1 MMEDNTDI
9 LEREIDNETAA
20 IMKQRLGDKTRTGY
34 ERYNVSFMIWIFD
47 SDQKKYH
54 HLLLPTI
61 IPIMQQAHMADKNTL
76 TKAGQPSKQR
86 THLRTVCYD
95 ALHEIN
101 KKDATTI
108 PVNLQLLSF
117 AVFTRY
123 LSTFKK
129 ITADNT
135 QVRLSAS
142 SYEAGC
148 SALSHLFSE
157 SGIAKDV
164 NETTKELWRELT
176 AYKAGNKKA
185 GLKEKNM
192 LGISIVE
199 GKKPLPFKAY
209 IYLAQIL
216 FESDKPEHI
225 AAHTFL
231 ILQWNLI
238 SRAEF
243 VLESKI
249 DAILFQNDAMLFDV
263 GKTKT
268 DQEGTRNI
276 DHPWHLYGNT
286 EHPYICCFL
295 AMGRHLINNPTIL
308 AGRCAIFE
316 GTGQYDRFCRILY
329 EMVSDLRYRDKFV
342 SLGMPP
348 QYFGTHSIRK
358 GAVTHISTG
367 TTSCPPIA
375 SICLRANWSMPGVMN
390 RYIKYENAGDQFVGK
405 CVSGRTRMSK
415 EFGASPAYFDFSSC
429 ERQDQERYMRTL
441 DNWIK
446 DRMPEDARSN
456 EKVFAVF
463 KMCISSLEWHREFL
477 LSHLHSNSNLRASIF
492 LLEKA
497 PLAQHLTVKYPWNKT
512 NDTPELTGIPPDI
525 LIMSEFEMMKQCME
539 NMKISIESSFDTTLK
554 RELDAR
560 AVGSVMHFKVTEMM
574 AKMDQVINNISKNN
588 SPPLSSPSPVEEE
601 HEFSGEY
608 NIMDEEEEEDEV
620 VIPFIDEAT
629 ANQLSRERTKKQL
642 KTRQYT
648 VGFHHGKL
656 NPLPS
661 NWRYP
666 KGLTL
671 IQLINLWLIG
681 VRDQNVPPLI
691 QLDSIYVQHFDAG
704 GKKFSKMSTV
714 MRFVEEFGMNRGVW
728 RIDNTTWNGKMVTD
742 LWSAIWQDF
751 APYTSTTTVRHGA
764 NASNHKSRQGS
775 VAFTTIYEKLSKAGK
790 LKGNKTRRS
799 KKRSRRN

>member
-1 MMEDNTDI
+1 MSSQEDVDL
-9 LEREIDNETAA
+9 LEQEIDNETAA
-20 IMKQRLGDKTRTGY
+20 IMKQRLGDNTRTGY
-34 ERYNVSFMIWIFD
+34 ERYNVSFMIWMFD
-47 SDQKKYH
+47 NEQKKYH
-54 HLLLPTI
+54 HLIQPTLI
-61 IPIMQQAHMADKNTL
+61 RSMELADSTDKTTL
-76 TKAGQPSKQR
+76 TKTGQPSKLR
-86 THLRTVCYD
+86 THLRSICYESLR
-95 ALHEIN
+95 AIN
-101 KKDATTI
+101 KKDVTTL
-108 PVNLQLLSF
+108 PVILELLSF

-129 ITADNT
+129 TTADTNT
-135 QVRLSAS
+135 QIRLSAS
-142 SYEAGC
+142 SFEAAC
-148 SALSHLFSE
+148 SALSNLFNE
-157 SGIAKDV
+157 SGIPKDV
-164 NETTKELWRELT
+164 NDVTKELWRELT

-185 GLKEKNM
+185 GLKEKTE
-192 LGISIVE
+192 LGLSVVE

-209 IYLAQIL
+209 MYLAQIL
-216 FESDKPEHI
+216 FESNSPEHV

-268 DQEGTRNI
+268 DQDGTRNI

-308 AGRCAIFE
+308 AGKCSIFE

-329 EMVSDLRYRDKFV
+329 DMVSDARYRDRFS

-348 QYFGTHSIRK
+348 QYFGTHSVRK

-429 ERQDQERYMRTL
+429 DRCDQERYRRRL
-441 DNWIK
+441 DDWIK
-446 DRMPEDARSN
+446 DRMPMDARSN

-463 KMCISSLEWHREFL
+463 KMCVASIEYNRDFLMTNLHRD
-477 LSHLHSNSNLRASIF
+477 SNIRASIF
-492 LLEKA
+492 LLERA
-497 PLAQHLTVKYPWNKT
+497 PPLDEYITVKYPWNKT
-512 NDTPELTGIPPDI
+512 SDTPELTSIPPDV
-525 LIMSEFEMMKQCME
+525 LIMSEFEMMKEYMA
-539 NMKISIESSFDTTLK
+539 NMRISLEASFDTALK

-560 AVGSVMHFKVTEMM
+560 AFGSAMHSQMSQMM
-574 AKMDQVINNISKNN
+574 MRMDEVLTRVSTGQN
-588 SPPLSSPSPVEEE
+588 PALSSPACNDADED
-601 HEFSGEY
+601 EFDGDY
-608 NIMDEEEEEDEV
+608 CILDEDEEEDEV
-620 VIPFIDEAT
+620 IIPFIDESAS
-629 ANQLSRERTKKQL
+629 SRASLEKIKKQL
-642 KTRQYT
+642 KARQFT
-648 VGFHHGKL
+648 LGLHHGRL

-661 NWRYP
+661 DWCYP

-681 VRDQNVPPLI
+681 VKEQNVPPLA
-691 QLDSIYVQHFDAG
+691 LVNTHCVAHFDSNAR
-704 GKKFSKMSTV
+704 KYSKMKQV
-714 MRFVEEFGMNRGVW
+714 MRFVEEFGRSRGVW
-728 RIDNTTWNGKMVTD
+728 ECGMTWNGRLVTE
-742 LWSAIWQDF
+742 LWSAIWTDF
-751 APYTSTTTVRHGA
+751 TPYTSTPTRTHDGIT
-764 NASNHKSRQGS
+764 SDIKSRKGS
-775 VAFTTIYEKLSKAGK
+775 IAFTTIYKKIEQAGM
-790 LKGNKTRRS
+790 LRGNKVR
-799 KKRSRRN
+799 KRQRK

>member
-1 MMEDNTDI
+1 
-9 LEREIDNETAA
+9 
-20 IMKQRLGDKTRTGY
+20 
-34 ERYNVSFMIWIFD
+34 
-47 SDQKKYH
+47 
-54 HLLLPTI
+54 
-61 IPIMQQAHMADKNTL
+61 
-76 TKAGQPSKQR
+76 
-86 THLRTVCYD
+86 
-95 ALHEIN
+95 
-101 KKDATTI
+101 
-108 PVNLQLLSF
+108 
-117 AVFTRY
+117 
-123 LSTFKK
+123 
-129 ITADNT
+129 
-135 QVRLSAS
+135 
-142 SYEAGC
+142 
-148 SALSHLFSE
+148 
-157 SGIAKDV
+157 
-164 NETTKELWRELT
+164 
-176 AYKAGNKKA
+176 
-185 GLKEKNM
+185 M

-199 GKKPLPFKAY
+199 GEKPLPFKAY
-209 IYLAQIL
+209 MYLAQIL

-286 EHPYICCFL
+286 KHPYICCFL

-390 RYIKYENAGDQFVGK
+390 RYIKYKNAGDQFVGK

-446 DRMPEDARSN
+446 DQMPEDARPN
-456 EKVFAVF
+456 EKQQ
-463 KMCISSLEWHREFL
+463 
-477 LSHLHSNSNLRASIF
+477 
-492 LLEKA
+492 EKA

-512 NDTPELTGIPPDI
+512 NDTPELSGIPPDI
-525 LIMSEFEMMKQCME
+525 LIMLEFEMMKQCME

-560 AVGSVMHFKVTEMM
+560 AVGSVMHFKVIEMM
-574 AKMDQVINNISKNN
+574 AKMDQVLNNISKNN

-601 HEFSGEY
+601 HEFPHKFGDCFCE
-608 NIMDEEEEEDEV
+608 
-620 VIPFIDEAT
+620 
-629 ANQLSRERTKKQL
+629 QL
-642 KTRQYT
+642 
-648 VGFHHGKL
+648 
-656 NPLPS
+656 
-661 NWRYP
+661 
-666 KGLTL
+666 
-671 IQLINLWLIG
+671 
-681 VRDQNVPPLI
+681 
-691 QLDSIYVQHFDAG
+691 LDRRS
-704 GKKFSKMSTV
+704 
-714 MRFVEEFGMNRGVW
+714 
-728 RIDNTTWNGKMVTD
+728 TWNFFEHHV
-742 LWSAIWQDF
+742 S
-751 APYTSTTTVRHGA
+751 SGA
-764 NASNHKSRQGS
+764 AMYCFSNH
-775 VAFTTIYEKLSKAGK
+775 LLDLKAII
-790 LKGNKTRRS
+790 S
-799 KKRSRRN
+799 